1 MCVYVCVCVEVEVW
15 EVVVLVL
22 VLVVPVVTGSSRQ
35 DRSAGIGLAVVGS
48 VHGGRIARCD
58 R

>member
-1 MCVYVCVCVEVEVW
+1 MCVCVEVEVW
-15 EVVVLVL
+15 EVVVL
-22 VLVVPVVTGSSRQ
+22 LVVPVVTGSSRQ
-35 DRSAGIGLAVVGS
+35 DRTAGIGLAVVGS